1 MNYKGF
7 RKWKISFLAFKE
19 VSTKHSNKS
28 IKRIAFIVKTFQMHL
43 LKFSTPDD
51 VIQVNDV
58 NRQVANKPFEFN
70 RF

>member
-28 IKRIAFIVKTFQMHL
+28 IKRIVKTFQMYL
-43 LKFSTPDD
+43 LKFSTPYD

-58 NRQVANKPFEFN
+58 NRQVLNKPFEFN